1 MLDFK
6 SIFDTHFFS
15 NHHVHAQAV
24 ETRLE
29 AMFPGCECVT
39 FSSFAGLLV
48 SVMDELCDANTELRG
63 VSSREDARERL
74 ASLNAFLTASGRA
87 PIREL
92 TVADRA
98 ETVAPPEGVWKAGA
112 WLVRDGHVVARMLD
126 ASGFRP
132 MLAGAGV
139 IVTPES
145 NLAEKLRWARSS
157 YGRRTSSSVSI
168 SANGRFSEFQAIVLQ
183 QALAA
188 TPTLP

>member
-1 MLDFK
+1 MLDFQ

-29 AMFPGCECVT
+29 TMFPGCECVT

-48 SVMDELCDANTELRG
+48 SVLDELCDASTVLCG
-63 VSSREDARERL
+63 VPSDEGARERL
-74 ASLNAFLTASGRA
+74 ASLNAFLTGSGRA

-92 TVADRA
+92 PVAERA
-98 ETVAPPEGVWKAGA
+98 ETVVPPESDWTADA
-112 WLVRDGHVVARMLD
+112 WLLREGRVVARLLD
-126 ASGFRP
+126 ACGTHP
-132 MLAGAGV
+132 MLASAGV
-139 IVTPES
+139 IVTAES
-145 NLAEKLRWARSS
+145 SLAEKLRWARSS
-157 YGRRTSSSVSI
+157 YGRRTSSSVRI